1 MRLLVSVANGDEA
14 AAALAGG
21 ADIIDAK
28 DPAAGPLGAVTI
40 DVLLEISR
48 TVTAF
53 ALRASAVKKV
63 RAAHDPA
70 RLLTAALGDAVDE
83 DAVERAAGAAA
94 SAGAKLV
101 KVGFAGIT
109 APARAEALL
118 RAALRGAAAGSG
130 GSCGVVAVAY
140 GDAEQAGSLCADA
153 LVDTAASAGTAG
165 VLLDTAI
172 KRGPGLR
179 GLLSEDAL
187 SAWVARAHQAG
198 LMVAVAGR
206 LQAGDLEF
214 VRNAGADIAGVRGAA
229 CEGGR
234 TGRIAAEKVRALRRA
249 CERSE

>member
-40 DVLLEISR
+40 AVLREISR
-48 TVTAF
+48 TV
-53 ALRASAVKKV
+53 RV
-63 RAAHDPA
+63 RAANGAAEACAP
-70 RLLTAALGDAVDE
+70 LLTAALGDAADE
-83 DAVERAAGAAA
+83 GSVELAACASA

-101 KVGFAGIT
+101 KVGFAGIMT
-109 APARAEALL
+109 SMRAEALL
-118 RAALRGAAAGSG
+118 RAAMRGATAGSG
-130 GSCGVVAVAY
+130 GGCGVVAVAY
-140 GDAEQAGSLCADA
+140 ADAEQAASLCADD
-153 LVDTAASAGTAG
+153 LLDTAASAGTAG

-179 GLLSEDAL
+179 GLLSEEAL

-206 LQAGDLEF
+206 LQADDFEF

-234 TGRIAAEKVRALRRA
+234 TGPITSEKVRALRRA
-249 CERSE
+249 LTEGHDAH

>member
-1 MRLLVSVANGDEA
+1 
-14 AAALAGG
+14 
-21 ADIIDAK
+21 
-28 DPAAGPLGAVTI
+28 
-40 DVLLEISR
+40 
-48 TVTAF
+48 
-53 ALRASAVKKV
+53 
-63 RAAHDPA
+63 
-70 RLLTAALGDAVDE
+70 
-83 DAVERAAGAAA
+83 
-94 SAGAKLV
+94 
-101 KVGFAGIT
+101 
-109 APARAEALL
+109 
-118 RAALRGAAAGSG
+118 
-130 GSCGVVAVAY
+130 VAVAY

-234 TGRIAAEKVRALRRA
+234 TGRIASEKVRALRRA
-249 CERSE
+249 CERSA

>member
-40 DVLLEISR
+40 AVLRQIN
-48 TVTAF
+48 
-53 ALRASAVKKV
+53 
-63 RAAHDPA
+63 AAAGGA
-70 RLLTAALGDAVDE
+70 RLLTAALGDAADE
-83 DAVERAAGAAA
+83 GAVERAACASA

-101 KVGFAGIT
+101 KVGFAGI
-109 APARAEALL
+109 AASARAEALL
-118 RAALRGAAAGSG
+118 RAAIRGATAGSG
-130 GSCGVVAVAY
+130 GGCGVVAVAY
-140 GDAEQAGSLCADA
+140 ADARQAGSLCAGD
-153 LVDTAASAGTAG
+153 LVDAAAAAGTAG

-172 KRGPGLR
+172 KSGPGLR
-179 GLLSEDAL
+179 GWLSEDAL
-187 SAWVARAHQAG
+187 SAWIARAHQAG

-229 CEGGR
+229 CDGGR
-234 TGRIAAEKVRALRRA
+234 TGRIAAEKVRSLRQA
-249 CERSE
+249 CYQP

>member
-28 DPAAGPLGAVTI
+28 DPAAGPLGAVMI

-48 TVTAF
+48 TVQ
-53 ALRASAVKKV
+53 V

-70 RLLTAALGDAVDE
+70 RLLTAALGDAVDQ

-234 TGRIAAEKVRALRRA
+234 TGRIASEKVRALRRA
-249 CERSE
+249 CYQP